1 MVNRSPAR
9 DLGYRVYRDDAGFLR
24 VVGIPGMASVEREV
38 EGANSLAA
46 LLDGRPE
53 VIVAEM
59 HPRQEHS
66 RLFSRVWASELSRA
80 PIAAIA
86 FVGTDHQPI
95 FRMAVSAVALGAGH
109 RVHFF
114 PTVNAARSALG
125 HLRRGPLAGAS
136 AA

>member
-1 MVNRSPAR
+1 
-9 DLGYRVYRDDAGFLR
+9 
-24 VVGIPGMASVEREV
+24 MASVEREV

-66 RLFSRVWASELSRA
+66 RLFSRVWANELSRA

-114 PTVNAARSALG
+114 RSVNAARSVLG
-125 HLRRGPLAGAS
+125 HLLRRQPGAAS